1 MLVLL
6 EDYLYIFCVIG
17 LGDFFLENLQGL
29 TTLKIYQADQQKA
42 EDDACRME
50 HIVSDDSIM
59 CLNSFLRN
67 DGRYQRAITGYNLHS
82 RYAVRTYPGIMGIY
96 QISEETCPR
105 RLAEEFYDYKRD
117 ILLNVE
123 LGKSHF
129 VLQKKEENEA
139 VRKFC
144 RSLKKENGQLTHQ
157 LSGAGALFVFL
168 KI

>member
-1 MLVLL
+1 MSIDVNPSG
-6 EDYLYIFCVIG
+6 G
-17 LGDFFLENLQGL
+17 LFIYFLRNWAWRFFLENLQGL

-67 DGRYQRAITGYNLHS
+67 DGRYQRAITGYNPHS
-82 RYAVRTYPGIMGIY
+82 RYAVGTYPGIMGIY

-144 RSLKKENGQLTHQ
+144 RSLKKENGQLT
-157 LSGAGALFVFL
+157 SSVVWSRGVTR
-168 KI
+168 

>member
-1 MLVLL
+1 
-6 EDYLYIFCVIG
+6 
-17 LGDFFLENLQGL
+17 
-29 TTLKIYQADQQKA
+29 
-42 EDDACRME
+42 
-50 HIVSDDSIM
+50 
-59 CLNSFLRN
+59 
-67 DGRYQRAITGYNLHS
+67 
-82 RYAVRTYPGIMGIY
+82 
-96 QISEETCPR
+96 
-105 RLAEEFYDYKRD
+105 
-117 ILLNVE
+117 VE

>member
-1 MLVLL
+1 MTEGISVQSPDIIRIAVMRWERIPELW
-6 EDYLYIFCVIG
+6 EF
-17 LGDFFLENLQGL
+17 
-29 TTLKIYQADQQKA
+29 T
-42 EDDACRME
+42 
-50 HIVSDDSIM
+50 
-59 CLNSFLRN
+59 
-67 DGRYQRAITGYNLHS
+67 RYR
-82 RYAVRTYPGIMGIY
+82 RKPVRD
-96 QISEETCPR
+96 
-105 RLAEEFYDYKRD
+105 EFYDYKRD

-157 LSGAGALFVFL
+157 LSGEGALFFFL

>member
-1 MLVLL
+1 MLILL

-50 HIVSDDSIM
+50 HIVSDDSII

-82 RYAVRTYPGIMGIY
+82 RYAVGTYPGIMGIY

-129 VLQKKEENEA
+129 VNTTSSITSSCSRL
-139 VRKFC
+139 RI
-144 RSLKKENGQLTHQ
+144 S
-157 LSGAGALFVFL
+157 
-168 KI
+168 

>member
-1 MLVLL
+1 MTEGISVQSP
-6 EDYLYIFCVIG
+6 DIICI
-17 LGDFFLENLQGL
+17 
-29 TTLKIYQADQQKA
+29 
-42 EDDACRME
+42 
-50 HIVSDDSIM
+50 
-59 CLNSFLRN
+59 
-67 DGRYQRAITGYNLHS
+67 
-82 RYAVRTYPGIMGIY
+82 AVMRWERIPEL
-96 QISEETCPR
+96 SEETCPR